1 MVFIVV
7 TYTGVVA
14 VLIYLVETTD
24 ATDED
29 FTALYHKGLGYAYL
43 ATFILLALANVY
55 MIVQLR
61 SMTRAMGQSS
71 STFFRKEKLSLILTF
86 VAFDLWYLVR
96 FIWLEWVWWAHT
108 DY

>member
-1 MVFIVV
+1 MVFIAV
-7 TYTGVVA
+7 TYAGVVA

-24 ATDED
+24 HN
-29 FTALYHKGLGYAYL
+29 FTGLYFKGLGYAYL
-43 ATFILLALANVY
+43 VTFILLALANVY

-71 STFFRKEKLSLILTF
+71 STFFRKEKLSLIFTF

-96 FIWLEWVWWAHT
+96 FIWLEWLWWAHT
-108 DY
+108 PY